1 MGKKGYFFVLD
12 MLFGVTILLVGISLI
27 FTNYISAPSS
37 VQSQSY
43 AQDLLTFLGT
53 DLIKYN
59 SDVKHQMVLDG
70 KISDQQHTIAQQL
83 GIWQFLFDEGSC
95 PECKEDMAFLVD
107 DVMSQISNPT
117 YGVELYFQ
125 EAHIESNEENDEVV
139 YADPLFI
146 YSSEGVEG
154 SYSKS
159 QQVIVSSQIVIAD
172 YQNQDII
179 GPYIMKVF
187 VWEK

>member
-59 SDVKHQMVLDG
+59 SDVKHQMV
-70 KISDQQHTIAQQL
+70 
-83 GIWQFLFDEGSC
+83 
-95 PECKEDMAFLVD
+95 
-107 DVMSQISNPT
+107 
-117 YGVELYFQ
+117 
-125 EAHIESNEENDEVV
+125 
-139 YADPLFI
+139 
-146 YSSEGVEG
+146 
-154 SYSKS
+154 
-159 QQVIVSSQIVIAD
+159 
-172 YQNQDII
+172 
-179 GPYIMKVF
+179 
-187 VWEK
+187 